1 MSRLVRQTMG
11 AEAAKLYTGVAAVL
25 VESAAPYSLTGIAF
39 LVPYARGSLYS
50 VVFGQIWAKVTVSG
64 QARHSWR
71 INAHVRPSV
80 LLRN

>member
-1 MSRLVRQTMG
+1 MG

-71 INAHVRPSV
+71 IMLTSV
-80 LLRN
+80 LVSCSAIDRPACCV